1 MVIQVLV
8 VQKDKEIKLKYY
20 FTKLSCEDPFT
31 WYQKIGKSI
40 RHWIQTCESFQL
52 QKSSR
57 ITNQVFV

>member
-8 VQKDKEIKLKYY
+8 VQKDKEIKLKYN

-31 WYQKIGKSI
+31 WYQKISKSI

-52 QKSSR
+52 QKAVESANKFSW
-57 ITNQVFV
+57 